1 MGIFTWLF
9 RRREEALTV
18 VVHRALLMKFKNYP
32 LSWAELKSID
42 VYFGRDKI
50 VFMSEAEYHQ
60 YISDVGS
67 HKRAVLDADIVSVL
81 PDGTVDIHTHLYG
94 GE

>member
-1 MGIFTWLF
+1 MGVFSWLF

-18 VVHRALLMKFKNYP
+18 VVHRALFYKSKGMP
-32 LSWAELKSID
+32 LSLIEEKALQT
-42 VYFGRDKI
+42 YFGRDKI
-50 VFMSEAEYHQ
+50 IFMSEAEYHQ
-60 YISDVGS
+60 YIADIGS